1 MSSEPGAAAPAP
13 AGGLRTLRVDNVGSM
28 LRPAQLLEAIRRH
41 DEREIGSE
49 DLRRCQDRAIELL
62 VRTQEAH
69 GLPVIAD
76 GEFRRRQFMESF
88 SEVAGFDQW
97 AARHAG
103 ARAGRTESDGR
114 IEAPSARALTPATEK
129 LRLRRNAPLDE
140 YRFTQSLTE
149 RPVKVTLIG
158 PERILSAYDAT
169 ASEDVY
175 AEREE
180 FAADVVRVQRE
191 LVRDLLDAGCAY
203 VQIDA
208 PGFTR
213 FADAASLRKMRAG
226 GEDPAATM
234 ARAIAAE
241 NALLDGLDGLDV
253 TFGVHVCRG
262 NEQSR
267 WHREGTYDAVAEQ
280 LFSELRH
287 DRLLLEYDSER
298 AGGFAPLR
306 FVRPETVVVLGL
318 ITTKSGA
325 LEDPDD
331 LCRRIEQ
338 ATRYVPVER
347 LALSPQCG
355 FASTFEGNELTD
367 DEQWCKLD
375 LMLEVAARVWA

>member
-1 MSSEPGAAAPAP
+1 MFAEQRTVGPSSHDQ
-13 AGGLRTLRVDNVGSM
+13 LRTLRVDNVGSM
-28 LRPAQLLEAIRRH
+28 LRPAHLLEAIRRH
-41 DEREIGSE
+41 DDGQIGSE
-49 DLRRCQDRAIELL
+49 ELRRSQDRAIARL
-62 VRTQEAH
+62 VSAQEAH

-97 AARHAG
+97 AVRHAR
-103 ARAGRTESDGR
+103 ARAGRSEADGR

-140 YRFTQSLTE
+140 YRFTQALTE

-158 PERILSAYDAT
+158 PERILSAYDAA
-169 ASEDVY
+169 ASEGVY
-175 AEREE
+175 ADVEE
-180 FAADVVRVQRE
+180 FAADVVRVQRDI
-191 LVRDLLDAGCAY
+191 VRGLLDAGCAY
-203 VQIDA
+203 IQIDA

-213 FADAASLRKMRAG
+213 FADAPSLRRMRAH
-226 GEDPAATM
+226 GEDPEATM
-234 ARAIAAE
+234 TRAITAE
-241 NALLDGLDGLDV
+241 NALLDGLGGRDV
-253 TFGVHVCRG
+253 TFGVHLCRG
-262 NEQSR
+262 NEQSH
-267 WHREGTYDAVAEQ
+267 WHREGTYDALAEQ

-306 FVRPETVVVLGL
+306 FVRRDAVVVLGL
-318 ITTKSGA
+318 ITTKSGT

-331 LCRRIEQ
+331 LYRRIEQ
-338 ATRYVPVER
+338 AARFVPVER

-355 FASTFEGNELTD
+355 FASTFEGNELTE
-367 DEQWCKLD
+367 DEQWRKLD